1 MRFNNTNHRSL
12 NESIAKVQNPQVAL
26 DEALEYTA
34 MLEAVILDIC
44 EELEIDPDELME
56 MAFDNRTSASI
67 SRGNVQLAKKQE
79 AAGKARKGF
88 AAKVAAKHQ
97 AMKKSK
103 TVYGVSDTDSDSDW
117 AHRRLGGGEGS
128 KPLRGKTGTGQVR
141 LVRKVGSRA
150 GGYGDA

>member
-44 EELEIDPDELME
+44 EELDLDPDALVEDF
-56 MAFDNRTSASI
+56 FDSTRSANV
-67 SRGNVQLAKKQE
+67 SRGNVKIAQKQE
-79 AAGKARKGF
+79 KAGQKPKGF
-88 AAKVAAKHQ
+88 AAKVKAKHE

-103 TVYGVSDTDSDSDW
+103 TKYGISDEADDSDW
-117 AHRRLGGGEGS
+117 AHRNLGSDSG
-128 KPLRGKTGTGQVR
+128 KPLRGKKGTGQVR
-141 LVRKVGSRA
+141 LVRKTFDNR
-150 GGYGDA
+150 DAR